1 MNTSDMLR
9 RLSRVGALAFS
20 AVMFAACAA
29 PHDSATPQSPGAPA
43 ANVPTTT
50 VAPIVS
56 PTLLDAGTYPTAP
69 RPPLGNAGDARLG
82 AIADAQNLADFVT
95 GPWETDAAL
104 VTPYLATFYLLDSSG
119 PLMQFAPEAVAQ
131 RAESHGFVNGFAS
144 ARQIADNTV
153 MINAVFRFPEASAAT
168 AAAVDMNSS
177 AAAQTIR
184 GATPT
189 PAAIPGHP
197 EAAASTYPFTPI
209 ESDKEWTVIRSFA
222 PHGPYVFMQLV
233 QSVDGF
239 DRAATLVQ
247 KAIDVQGPRIDE
259 FRPAP
264 ADALADVP
272 LDPDG
277 LLAKTLPLV
286 GSASPTK
293 NAVYTRR
300 GAVHFQSDPIAS
312 KTLFTDTGVTAVA
325 MALTNVYETKSP
337 GLASMVVGS
346 FSKEVTAQGA
356 APADPVPALPD
367 SHCSARGKAFYCVA
381 AAGRYA
387 VEVNAESLPA
397 AHQQMA
403 AQYILLTAG

>member
-1 MNTSDMLR
+1 MITSDSLR
-9 RLSRVGALAFS
+9 RFGKLGALA
-20 AVMFAACAA
+20 VGVLVFAGCAA
-29 PHDSATPQSPGAPA
+29 PDNSATTQPSGTPA

-69 RPPLGNAGDARLG
+69 RPPLGTAGDPRIG
-82 AIADAQNLADFVT
+82 AITDAQNLADYVI
-95 GPWETDAAL
+95 GPWEADEAL
-104 VTPYLATFYLLDSSG
+104 VTPYLAAYYLLDSASS
-119 PLMQFAPEAVAQ
+119 LMQFAPEPVAQ
-131 RAESHGFVNGFAS
+131 QAERHGFVNGFAS
-144 ARQIADNTV
+144 ARQVTDKTV
-153 MINAVFRFPEASAAT
+153 MMNAVFRFPDPGAAT
-168 AAAVDMNSS
+168 AAATDMNSG
-177 AAAQTIR
+177 AAAQAIR
-184 GATPT
+184 GATPA

-197 EAAASTYPFTPI
+197 EASASTYPFTPHG
-209 ESDKEWTVIRSFA
+209 SDNEWTVIRSFA

-239 DRAATLVQ
+239 EPAAALVQ
-247 KAIDVQGPRIDE
+247 KAIEVQGPRIDE
-259 FRPAP
+259 FEPAP
-264 ADALADVP
+264 AEALADVP
-272 LDPDG
+272 LDPTG
-277 LLAKTLPLV
+277 LLAKTLPV
-286 GSASPTK
+286 AGSAVPTK

-300 GAVHFQSDPIAS
+300 GAMHFQSNPIAS

-325 MALTNVYETKSP
+325 MALTNVYEAKSP

-356 APADPVPALPD
+356 VPAEAVPALPD
-367 SHCSARGKAFYCVA
+367 SHCSERGKAFYCVA

-387 VEVNAESLPA
+387 VEVNAESLPQ